1 MAVDELRRL
10 AALLMERNALDAKI
24 AEVIGRPMT
33 AGRAGEWIAARAF
46 GIRLE
51 KSASQAAIDGR
62 FGPGPL
68 AGRSVNITWYPSVK
82 VKACSISRSTR
93 NRTGVS

>member
-1 MAVDELRRL
+1 MRLYAAETARSSLTIMA
-10 AALLMERNALDAKI
+10 
-24 AEVIGRPMT
+24 
-33 AGRAGEWIAARAF
+33 WIAARAF